1 MMVVSFGTTAFSIKS
16 IQFID
21 GKILELCLQSA
32 FYLLS
37 ALALKP

>member
-1 MMVVSFGTTAFSIKS
+1 MAVASFEAAAVSIES

-21 GKILELCLQSA
+21 GKILELCLQSV